1 MALLW
6 FCEETFIIDMT
17 ACLFYLYFSIELD
30 QTTKERN
37 KHSHKNEETLAMF
50 EGDDFKVENFDLFK
64 SEFLDALRRTLS
76 DEFYSSVLVFLSYFE
91 LGLRTE

>member
-1 MALLW
+1 
-6 FCEETFIIDMT
+6 MT

-76 DEFYSSVLVFLSYFE
+76 VYSILQCSFFFHTLSWDCE
-91 LGLRTE
+91 LNNNPMF